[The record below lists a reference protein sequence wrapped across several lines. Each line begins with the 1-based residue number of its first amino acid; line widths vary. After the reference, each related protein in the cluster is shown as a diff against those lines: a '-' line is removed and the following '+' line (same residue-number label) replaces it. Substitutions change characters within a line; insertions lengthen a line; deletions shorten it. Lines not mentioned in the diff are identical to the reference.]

1 MKTNKEYMLREIA
14 GETVLVPTGSA
25 SQRLNGMIRLTES
38 AAFIWK
44 QVDTAA
50 DLEEIVARVQDE
62 YEVDED
68 TARRDIYGLLLT
80 WKKLLQECRMSMK
93 WMRIQQGVIFMVFCE
108 NCMLGGLC
116 RTYRNWKQIKIYN
129 ILINTKQIDCAK
141 RTKNICN
148 SGIVKNWC

>member
-14 GETVLVPTGSA
+14 GETGLVPMGSA
-25 SQRLNGMIRLTES
+25 SQKLNGMIRLTES

-68 TARRDIYGLLLT
+68 TARRDIYGFLRELYV
-80 WKKLLQECRMSMK
+80 R
-93 WMRIQQGVIFMVFCE
+93 
-108 NCMLGGLC
+108 
-116 RTYRNWKQIKIYN
+116 
-129 ILINTKQIDCAK
+129 
-141 RTKNICN
+141 
-148 SGIVKNWC
+148 GIVQDIPELELEMSGEQQEN

>member
-14 GETVLVPTGSA
+14 GETVLVPMGSA
-25 SQRLNGMIRLTES
+25 SQKLNGMIRLTES

-68 TARRDIYGLLLT
+68 TGRRDIYGFLRELYV
-80 WKKLLQECRMSMK
+80 R
-93 WMRIQQGVIFMVFCE
+93 
-108 NCMLGGLC
+108 
-116 RTYRNWKQIKIYN
+116 
-129 ILINTKQIDCAK
+129 
-141 RTKNICN
+141 
-148 SGIVKNWC
+148 GIVQDIPELELKMSGEQ

>member
-1 MKTNKEYMLREIA
+1 
-14 GETVLVPTGSA
+14 
-25 SQRLNGMIRLTES
+25 
-38 AAFIWK
+38 
-44 QVDTAA
+44 
-50 DLEEIVARVQDE
+50 
-62 YEVDED
+62 
-68 TARRDIYGLLLT
+68 
-80 WKKLLQECRMSMK
+80 
-93 WMRIQQGVIFMVFCE
+93 MVSCE

>member
-25 SQRLNGMIRLTES
+25 SQKLNGMIRLTES

-68 TARRDIYGLLLT
+68 TARRDIYGFLRELYV
-80 WKKLLQECRMSMK
+80 R
-93 WMRIQQGVIFMVFCE
+93 
-108 NCMLGGLC
+108 
-116 RTYRNWKQIKIYN
+116 
-129 ILINTKQIDCAK
+129 
-141 RTKNICN
+141 
-148 SGIVKNWC
+148 GIVQDIPELELEMSGEQQEN

>member
-25 SQRLNGMIRLTES
+25 SQKLNGMIRLTES
-38 AAFIWK
+38 AAYIWK

-68 TARRDIYGLLLT
+68 TARRDIYGFLRELYV
-80 WKKLLQECRMSMK
+80 R
-93 WMRIQQGVIFMVFCE
+93 
-108 NCMLGGLC
+108 
-116 RTYRNWKQIKIYN
+116 
-129 ILINTKQIDCAK
+129 
-141 RTKNICN
+141 
-148 SGIVKNWC
+148 GIVQDIPELELEMSGEQQEN

>member
-68 TARRDIYGLLLT
+68 TARRDIYGFLRELYV
-80 WKKLLQECRMSMK
+80 R
-93 WMRIQQGVIFMVFCE
+93 
-108 NCMLGGLC
+108 
-116 RTYRNWKQIKIYN
+116 
-129 ILINTKQIDCAK
+129 
-141 RTKNICN
+141 
-148 SGIVKNWC
+148 GIVQDIPELELEMSGEQQEN

>member
-50 DLEEIVARVQDE
+50 DLEEIVARVQDV

-68 TARRDIYGLLLT
+68 TARRDIYGFLRELYV
-80 WKKLLQECRMSMK
+80 R
-93 WMRIQQGVIFMVFCE
+93 
-108 NCMLGGLC
+108 
-116 RTYRNWKQIKIYN
+116 
-129 ILINTKQIDCAK
+129 
-141 RTKNICN
+141 
-148 SGIVKNWC
+148 GIVQDIPELELEMSGEQQEN

>member
-25 SQRLNGMIRLTES
+25 SQKLNGMIRLTES

-50 DLEEIVARVQDE
+50 DLKEIVARVRDE

-68 TARRDIYGLLLT
+68 TARRDIYGFLRELYI
-80 WKKLLQECRMSMK
+80 R
-93 WMRIQQGVIFMVFCE
+93 
-108 NCMLGGLC
+108 
-116 RTYRNWKQIKIYN
+116 
-129 ILINTKQIDCAK
+129 
-141 RTKNICN
+141 
-148 SGIVKNWC
+148 GIVQEVPELEQ

>member
-25 SQRLNGMIRLTES
+25 SQKLNGMIRLTES

-62 YEVDED
+62 YEVNED
-68 TARRDIYGLLLT
+68 TARRDIYGFLRELYV
-80 WKKLLQECRMSMK
+80 R
-93 WMRIQQGVIFMVFCE
+93 
-108 NCMLGGLC
+108 
-116 RTYRNWKQIKIYN
+116 
-129 ILINTKQIDCAK
+129 
-141 RTKNICN
+141 
-148 SGIVKNWC
+148 GIVQDIPELELEMSGEQQEN